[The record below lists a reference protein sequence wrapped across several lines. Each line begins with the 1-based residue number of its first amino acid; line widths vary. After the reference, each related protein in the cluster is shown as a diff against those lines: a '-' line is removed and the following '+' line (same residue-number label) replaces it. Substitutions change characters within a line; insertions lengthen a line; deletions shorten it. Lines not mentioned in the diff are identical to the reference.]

1 MSNELI
7 KILFSPDGRVTP
19 TMLET
24 ASELGVLELY
34 RLLAKDG
41 VYLKPGVLAKDLTD
55 NTLMPSTTSTG
66 INISVG
72 SAVVSDGQVI
82 SVVEPLSKELTLAN
96 YKDKTLFIK
105 YVTELS
111 DDIQTRDPSS
121 GLTFDVSYIKS
132 QDVDKVLFW
141 ASSYDPSSDVD
152 LTTYSDAVPLG
163 KLIQVL
169 GAYAFLVSDGHRR
182 LALPNIRFI
191 GTGHWEGEFVPSVDQ
206 WTSIYSFLAGEGHG
220 TRTTNNV
227 FGLSTSDIQFLL
239 ETFKALIYQP
249 GIPVTDFTT
258 DVNKDYLLVQDK
270 GDGSDRVK
278 INPGVAIDLEGRR
291 LYLAN
296 EQAVE
301 ITDNDTWYYLAI
313 KYKES
318 GDQVYN
324 KKDYYEFTL
333 TLGSYTNRVNLA
345 RVKNNAGV
353 ISVIDERQVLVCYGY
368 VPEPQVPGIPTGLI
382 LTTGFE
388 DEFIHSDVDSQY
400 GTGAADSI
408 VERRSG
414 ISKAWIKASWNP
426 SSGGGDPIAYELSL
440 VPLDNSNQ
448 ERAGQRSSARAIKGP
463 GNLTPD
469 TDYTFRDLT
478 AGEKFKI
485 RVRAIGSAPH
495 HLESVWSG
503 EASII
508 AGVGVSLTMSL
519 LTLEELSYGKAAD
532 SGTSRYQLYG
542 IKVSWS
548 EVLGARAYE
557 IYAKKDSA
565 PDPSSKSDRYNNL
578 KWRGSAFEWTI
589 SGIKDGD
596 HWYFAVRCFDDGGF
610 PSNVEEDDISV
621 GDITAPT
628 VPVIV
633 TPITTGFEKDLI
645 KDVASK
651 YVDNIVTPELA
662 YIELSWSAST
672 DTQSGLKQYE
682 VWMAPAKKDNDTL
695 PDEDKRLEGYSRT
708 ARVGYT
714 TPDTR
719 YTFHNLRPG
728 VKFFF
733 KVRAQDKR
741 GNWSDWSAQQ
751 SVVAGTG
758 YYPSPPAK
766 PVITVTPATNSVII
780 RWDDV
785 ANAHGYEVFVKENA
799 CPSTSPDAC
808 KANLYEVTK
817 KAYTVYNCPSSGIT
831 QDYSVCV
838 RVRAFDQSGQYGVIS
853 ECVCA
858 SPSIIDAVKFN
869 IMRSDLDDAKGE
881 ATSIAA
887 RLNVAMELDGTAKN
901 ISEVGSEVADA
912 RSSYQ
917 TLGAFLRALQSGLLA
932 WDHVR
937 VVAKSG
943 GNFPTPQAAV
953 DSIPN
958 PGASG
963 DRSWCILM
971 FTGIYG
977 GSIDLNR
984 DIDLNLSFV
993 GIGRVIIENGKIYNS
1008 QDSNS
1013 AIAIRRLEGITFVRA
1028 AAFSGPVLILKNTGE
1043 TTLLSNIGI
1052 DNSGAVAQAGLIY
1065 IPDGIDYL
1073 DINNLNV
1080 YSVET
1085 PAIGLKGKGTSLI
1098 SVHNSKIYVWGADDP
1113 NCIYID
1119 GDGHDCQVFTSQ
1131 CNLRTN
1137 AGIACVDG
1145 DANQATNK
1153 LFMNHCKYVVAP
1165 NAVNLTIDY
1174 GTADNQ
1180 TNVLFDNADFIIPFI
1195 DGAVA

>member
-1 MSNELI
+1 MSNEII
-7 KILFSPDGRVTP
+7 KILFSKDSRVTP

-41 VYLKPGVLAKDLTD
+41 VYLKPGVLAKNLTD

-82 SVVEPLSKELTLAN
+82 SVVGALSKELTLAN
-96 YKDKTLFIK
+96 YKNKTLFIK
-105 YVTELS
+105 YDTELS
-111 DDIQTRDPSS
+111 DDIQTRNPSS

-141 ASSYDPSSDVD
+141 VSSYNPSSDAD
-152 LTTYSDAVPLG
+152 LTAYSDAVPLG
-163 KLIQVL
+163 KLIQIA
-169 GAYAFLVSDGHRR
+169 GAYVFLVSDGHRR
-182 LALPNIRFI
+182 LALPNIRFV
-191 GTGHWEGEFVPSVDQ
+191 GTGHWDGEFVPSVDQ
-206 WTSIYSFLAGEGHG
+206 WTSIYSLLAAEGHG

-258 DVNKDYLLVQDK
+258 DTNKNYLLVQDK

-278 INPGVAIDLEGRR
+278 IDPGVAIDLEGRR

-301 ITDNDTWYYLAI
+301 ITDNNTWYYLAI

-333 TLGSYTNRVNLA
+333 TIGSYTNRVNLA

-353 ISVIDERQVLVCYGY
+353 ISIIDERQVLVCYGY
-368 VPEPQVPGIPTGLI
+368 VPEPQVPGLPTGLV

-388 DEFIHSDVDSQY
+388 DEFIHSDVDTQY

-414 ISKAWIKASWNP
+414 VSKAWIKATWNP

-440 VPLDNSNQ
+440 VPLDNTDQ
-448 ERAGQRSSARAIKGP
+448 ERTGQRSSARAIKGP

-485 RVRAIGSAPH
+485 RVRAIGASPH

-503 EASII
+503 VASII
-508 AGVGVSLTMSL
+508 AGVGVSLTMGPI
-519 LTLEELSYGKAAD
+519 TLEELSYGDAGD
-532 SGTSRYQLYG
+532 TGTSRYQLYG
-542 IKVSWS
+542 IKASWA
-548 EVLGARAYE
+548 EVLYAKAYE

-565 PDPSSKSDRYNNL
+565 PNLSLKADRYNNL
-578 KWRGSAFEWTI
+578 KWRGAAFEWTL

-610 PSNVEEDDISV
+610 PSNIKTGDITV
-621 GDITAPT
+621 GDIIAPT
-628 VPVIV
+628 VPTIV
-633 TPITTGFEKDLI
+633 TPITTGFERDLI
-645 KDVASK
+645 KDVAST

-682 VWMAPAKKDNDTL
+682 VWMAPAKKDNDAL

-719 YTFHNLRPG
+719 YSFHNLRPG
-728 VKFFF
+728 VKYFF

-741 GNWSDWSAQQ
+741 GNWSAWSAQQ
-751 SVVAGTG
+751 SVVAGKG

-766 PVITVTPATNSVII
+766 PVITVTAATNSVII

-785 ANAHGYEVFVKENA
+785 ANAHGYEVFVKENT

-817 KAYTVYNCPSSGIT
+817 KAYTVYNTPSSGIT

-838 RVRAFDQSGQYGVIS
+838 RVRAFDQSGQYGEIS
-853 ECVCA
+853 ECVCS
-858 SPSIIDAVKFN
+858 SPSIIDAVTFINLKSEVELA
-869 IMRSDLDDAKGE
+869 RG
-881 ATSIAA
+881 TAA
-887 RLNVAMELDGTAKN
+887 SLNSRLNVGIDSDGILKP
-901 ISEVGSEVADA
+901 ISEMESEVASARGGYENLKSRIDA
-912 RSSYQ
+912 LSSAAVAWKYVKIVAKDGTGQ
-917 TLGAFLRALQSGLLA
+917 YTTLQSAVNAVPDQEAGEEPDKYAIWIMPGIYTEEVNFEDKGNILLYSFGAVIVGRLYNSGTGRDYIPVILMDGIRLIKPDAGTGSEAVSFSGNEDLTTPGLEIINSVIINKYTTLGALALKTIAVQRLTIKNSYLKCYVTGA
-932 WDHVR
+932 QNVIEFGS
-937 VVAKSG
+937 SG
-943 GNFPTPQAAV
+943 GAKFKAYNTTFSTLAAAAGAVGVIYDPSGETFWLYNCTLNANCAMPAVHSAGVVFMRHCGYQAAC
-953 DSIPN
+953 
-958 PGASG
+958 A
-963 DRSWCILM
+963 
-971 FTGIYG
+971 G
-977 GSIDLNR
+977 G
-984 DIDLNLSFV
+984 
-993 GIGRVIIENGKIYNS
+993 G
-1008 QDSNS
+1008 
-1013 AIAIRRLEGITFVRA
+1013 TF
-1028 AAFSGPVLILKNTGE
+1028 
-1043 TTLLSNIGI
+1043 
-1052 DNSGAVAQAGLIY
+1052 
-1065 IPDGIDYL
+1065 
-1073 DINNLNV
+1073 
-1080 YSVET
+1080 
-1085 PAIGLKGKGTSLI
+1085 
-1098 SVHNSKIYVWGADDP
+1098 
-1113 NCIYID
+1113 
-1119 GDGHDCQVFTSQ
+1119 
-1131 CNLRTN
+1131 
-1137 AGIACVDG
+1137 
-1145 DANQATNK
+1145 
-1153 LFMNHCKYVVAP
+1153 
-1165 NAVNLTIDY
+1165 DY

-1180 TNVLFDNADFIIPFI
+1180 TNVIFGNNDLVAFDEWTNDI
-1195 DGAVA
+1195 